1 MLDICLIIAGLAA
14 VAASFFAFEKFDGKK
29 KASDDGIERSVS
41 VWSEKDEKRV
51 RERAEALLSETIEEA
66 MEKADESLRHL
77 SNEKIMAVT
86 ELSDQVIDQIKKNH
100 TEVVFLYDM
109 LNEKD
114 SEIKQLINEIDKSKA
129 DAEDIAKNAVSKLRK
144 ILKVIQQQ
152 QEKFMEEKRRAAIR
166 QQKTAMDLLEE
177 NKKIKDSQP
186 RTESAEA
193 VKTEEKT
200 AEEIINIKENP
211 PADTA
216 KEPLSGQGFEKEQ
229 KSQPGQEPALKT
241 EPVFINEESVPKSFN
256 NTGENQ
262 NSEILKLYDEGKS
275 IVEIAKMLRLGQG
288 EVKLVIDL
296 FQGAR
301 G

>member
-29 KASDDGIERSVS
+29 KASDDRKERSVS

-66 MEKADESLRHL
+66 MEKADESLSHL

-129 DAEDIAKNAVSKLRK
+129 DAEDVAKNAVSKLRK

-152 QEKFMEEKRRAAIR
+152 QEKFMEEKRRAAIQ

-177 NKKIKDSQP
+177 NKKIKDSQAQ
-186 RTESAEA
+186 TEAADA

-200 AEEIINIKENP
+200 AEEINIKENP
-211 PADTA
+211 PADTE
-216 KEPLSGQGFEKEQ
+216 KEPLPDQGFEKEQ
-229 KSQPGQEPALKT
+229 KSQPSQEPVLKT